1 MSRPSTCSTL
11 GLSRKLSAVTES
23 YDGDT
28 ESLTCPGS
36 QMENNRV
43 NFNFNGSLTSPT
55 FPATA
60 REARKLGNN
69 ICFTNVSPSTSGESE
84 TETETWTSSTSV
96 MNYTDSEFCR
106 VKRPTGKLAESAEI
120 SQSNEGCFSN
130 LETAILGN
138 SKSTVD
144 DLSTLLYRDFT
155 LQSNEISHSSFNDHI
170 CSETN
175 RASESSL
182 GRFVFSDNSMAINNG
197 PRINPG
203 ENSGQQRETELEIKE
218 KKRALRNNLR
228 EIVKEARKILRQTRA
243 KRYRTDASSGRKITS
258 GKQSERAKINIASAI
273 SLQSDTFL
281 KNSSK
286 VKNVRRGKRTQ
297 GSPRDS
303 NLLKQR
309 KKQECFDIEKIQVK
323 HLITELTYLNL
334 NEQAA
339 DVKRALTFTEEKEK
353 EYDIQLEQ
361 ERQIAKSRKT
371 AEKLHQKQEA
381 KMQRLEQIRRTEAER
396 KEKEDID
403 RQRRVEEAKKR
414 REHNRMLW
422 ESYHS
427 AVLANSVSKSFTFS
441 YFPKLRPQ
449 LAERPQTEPQK
460 RTHSAKHQEAHRHDR
475 RK

>member
-170 CSETN
+170 CSEAN

-182 GRFVFSDNSMAINNG
+182 GRFVFSDSSMAINNG
-197 PRINPG
+197 SRINPG

-353 EYDIQLEQ
+353 EYDIQLEE

-449 LAERPQTEPQK
+449 PAERPQTEPQK